1 MYVCVYV
8 GEIIG
13 DKSFENIFIATYIY
27 PRRKQLNVSSSF
39 LKLILEQKR
48 EVKTWAEQK
57 IKPTSSF
64 PFTLLL

>member
-1 MYVCVYV
+1 MYVCVCER
-8 GEIIG
+8 EIIE

-27 PRRKQLNVSSSF
+27 PRRKQLNSSSF